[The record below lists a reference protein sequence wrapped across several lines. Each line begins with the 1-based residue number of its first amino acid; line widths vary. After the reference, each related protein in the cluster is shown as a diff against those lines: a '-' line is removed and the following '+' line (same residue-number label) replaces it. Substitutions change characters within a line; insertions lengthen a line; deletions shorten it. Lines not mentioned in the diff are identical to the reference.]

1 MDQVKTGNFLK
12 QLRKE
17 KNLTQEQLAETLGVS
32 GRSVSRWETGN
43 NMPDLTLLV
52 EIADFY
58 GIDVRELIEG
68 ERKSEMNS
76 EEVKD
81 VAAKMADYAE
91 SEKSKLLKTVRFI
104 SVIGVA
110 IMMVAIIL
118 QCLNFE
124 SQSGIKFAAIIAS
137 FVAMLALAILA
148 LYVNG
153 VLQKIAK
160 AKVLTVAIAVALGGM
175 ILVAARYAFAVFV
188 VFMVL
193 VFDLINPGKKA
204 EGLAK
209 YDKEAILEKYR
220 SDLNSGLFLFPDDT
234 EKIIEGEYK
243 SKLKTGLLD
252 TDGYLLLKA
261 KYSDEDYKKEI
272 ERISAITCTIEYKD
286 MSVTNSV
293 KYDTEMYNYPAYVAI
308 DGYDYVY
315 EYALLDEEN
324 DTIIYMLIS
333 YPKYVSTVN
342 LKNYMK
348 KDLADYSLDNGKVL
362 ENFTIYY
369 HRFDIEDDPLMSDV
383 YMSYEY

>member
-1 MDQVKTGNFLK
+1 MDQVKTGKFLK
-12 QLRKE
+12 QLRGE
-17 KNLTQEQLAETLGVS
+17 KNLTQEQLAEILGVS
-32 GRSVSRWETGN
+32 GRSVSRWETGS

-58 GIDVRELIEG
+58 DVDVRELIEG
-68 ERKSEMNS
+68 ARKSDMNS

-91 SEKSKLLKTVRFI
+91 SEKSRLLKTVRLI
-104 SVIGVA
+104 SVAGVA

-124 SQSGIKFAAIIAS
+124 QQNALKFMAIIAS
-137 FVAMLALAILA
+137 FVAMLALAVLA

-153 VLQKIAK
+153 VLQKIVKAK
-160 AKVLTVAIAVALGGM
+160 AVTVTIAVLLAGM
-175 ILVAARYAFAVFV
+175 ILVAARYAMAVCV
-188 VFMVL
+188 VVL
-193 VFDLINPGKKA
+193 VIIFDLVNPGKSA

-209 YDKEAILEKYR
+209 YDKQEILDKYR

-234 EKIIEGEYK
+234 DDIIEGEYE
-243 SKLKTGLLD
+243 SKLKTGILD

-261 KYSDEDYKKEI
+261 KYSEEDYKKEE
-272 ERISAITCTIEYKD
+272 ERLSGITCSITYKD

-293 KYDTEMYNYPAYVAI
+293 KYDTEMYNYPAYIAV
-308 DGYDYVY
+308 DGYDHVY
-315 EYALLDEEN
+315 EYALMDSEN
-324 DTIIYMLIS
+324 STIIYVLIS
-333 YPKYVSTVN
+333 YPRYAHMSKYN
-342 LKNYMK
+342 EYKK
-348 KDLADYSLDNGKVL
+348 KDSSDYNLDNGKVL